1 MIRMQLPAAE
11 AQIVSHLDQI
21 LPFKTYS
28 KIQKRISELIPIETV
43 RFKVEETNITKFS
56 LEDWLQAQIR
66 DPIKKKEMSY
76 GHNYFYQARKR
87 ERQGN
92 QPEIGDFNY
101 DDAVLAEN
109 LRRFYYCI

>member
-1 MIRMQLPAAE
+1 MQLPAAE

-66 DPIKKKEMSY
+66 DPIKKRRCYMDIIT
-76 GHNYFYQARKR
+76 FIKR
-87 ERQGN
+87 ESGKDKVIS
-92 QPEIGDFNY
+92 PKLVISIMMM
-101 DDAVLAEN
+101 L
-109 LRRFYYCI
+109 C